1 VIENFSSPPIARPRA
16 GWSLGDMV
24 VVVVLS
30 LVGTVLMAL
39 LFGLGIR
46 ALGFGNTQALLLSH
60 PVAATAVSG
69 TAIYGILLLTVY
81 GYIVRRR
88 GLGWS
93 ALGFRRP
100 PLLALLLAPVIVF
113 GQLVAAALMNLLV
126 FNLMGS
132 FENPQVEGITG
143 GQSFSWLNF
152 GLMLVLAGVVAPIV
166 EEIFFRGLVY
176 GWLRSRAP
184 LFVAVLLSAAIFA
197 VAHVVPILIPALFV
211 VGIILALAYEL
222 SGSLWLSIL
231 LHGLQNSLAVTLI
244 FVLLALDLPL
254 NT

>member
-1 VIENFSSPPIARPRA
+1 MIENISPPPVARPRS
-16 GWSLGDMV
+16 GWTLADMV

-30 LVGTVLMAL
+30 LVGTILIAL
-39 LFGLGIR
+39 LFALAIR
-46 ALGFGNTQALLLSH
+46 ALGFANAEALLTSH
-60 PVAATAVSG
+60 PVAVTAITG
-69 TAIYGILLLTVY
+69 TAIYGILLLAIY

-88 GLGWS
+88 GLGWT

-100 PLLALLLAPVIVF
+100 PLLALLLAPVVVF
-113 GQLVAAALMNLLV
+113 GQLMAAALMNLLV
-126 FNLMGS
+126 FSLIGS

-152 GLMLVLAGVVAPIV
+152 VLMLLLAGVVAPIV

-176 GWLRSRAP
+176 GWLRTRAP
-184 LFVAVLLSAAIFA
+184 VVVAVLLSAAIFA

>member
-1 VIENFSSPPIARPRA
+1 MIENSSPPPVARPRA
-16 GWSLGDMV
+16 GWTLGDMI

-30 LVGTVLMAL
+30 LVGTVLIAL
-39 LFGLGIR
+39 LFAVGIR
-46 ALGFGNTQALLLSH
+46 ALGFRDAQALLASH
-60 PVAATAVSG
+60 PVAVTAVSG
-69 TAIYGILLLTVY
+69 AVIYGLLLLTIY

-100 PLLALLLAPVIVF
+100 PMLALLLAPVIVI
-113 GQLVAAALMNLLV
+113 GQLIAAAIMNLLV
-126 FNLMGS
+126 FSLLGS

-143 GQSFSWLNF
+143 GQAFSWLNF
-152 GLMLVLAGVVAPIV
+152 GLMLLLAGVVAPIV
-166 EEIFFRGLVY
+166 EEVFFRGLVY
-176 GWLRSRAP
+176 GWLRAHAP
-184 LFVAVLLSAAIFA
+184 LFIAVLLSAAIFA

-244 FVLLALDLPL
+244 FILLALDLPL
-254 NT
+254 AT